1 MNKNLKKIFATL
13 ALGAMVFGAGVS
25 PALAA
30 SVEDTAYVVVT
41 ANDSMTYSM
50 SMMSFDGEYE
60 VVDYDADTVTVNF
73 PLKAFSYSRLGIS
86 GVGYLATMT
95 VNGVDYEAEGFASSP
110 NAGDTGDIT
119 VTFNRAD
126 FNNVVIDGTTYLDAH
141 VEASIKIASIIPM
154 TQGKDVHLY
163 FSSTE
168 IPYVENGTYTPAG
181 TTTVAE

>member
-60 VVDYDADTVTVNF
+60 IVGYDDTTVTVNF

-126 FNNVVIDGTTYLDAH
+126 FNNVVIDGTYLDAH